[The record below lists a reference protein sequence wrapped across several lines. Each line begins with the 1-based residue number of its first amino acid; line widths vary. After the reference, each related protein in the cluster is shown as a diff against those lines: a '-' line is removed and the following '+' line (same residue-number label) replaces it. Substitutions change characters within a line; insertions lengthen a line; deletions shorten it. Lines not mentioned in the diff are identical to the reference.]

1 MSTSQ
6 TIKTTLLIVRKQIMM
21 IMVNENVS
29 LCGWRKEKR
38 FT

>member
-29 LCGWRKEKR
+29 LCGWLKEKR